1 MTDLTTQDWMLGRA
15 SAAMMLDTYAHL
27 WETGIDAIP
36 YAVAEHMAA
45 ERKREADKAT
55 RHAKR
60 RGRGLR
66 IVDG

>member
-1 MTDLTTQDWMLGRA
+1 MT
-15 SAAMMLDTYAHL
+15 LDTYTHL

-36 YAVAEHMAA
+36 YAVAEHMAT
-45 ERKREADKAT
+45 ERKREADKAA
-55 RHAKR
+55 RRAKR